1 MVRSGEREGWSGGKL
16 GLVWTSLWCID
27 DSAWFLKAWMS
38 CSRSFFLVIS
48 GAFSWWFSWSDFKAF
63 LFGIWWGMYART
75 LRGSFPLDSPP
86 KSVSKGARFWG
97 FRCSR
102 VRGVLGRISLIPLD
116 WASFGGQNLVYG
128 VSMRCSYYPQS
139 LAQISGAIREIGS
152 LILGSWPA
160 GAVHSESSGHT
171 GQIGA
176 DSY

>member
-1 MVRSGEREGWSGGKL
+1 MIQRGSSRL
-16 GLVWTSLWCID
+16 GCLVPVH
-27 DSAWFLKAWMS
+27 
-38 CSRSFFLVIS
+38 SF
-48 GAFSWWFSWSDFKAF
+48 WWFPEPFLGDFLGAISRPF
-63 LFGIWWGMYART
+63 SLGFGGGCMHEPFEV
-75 LRGSFPLDSPP
+75 LFPLIP